1 MMANSALKLLI
12 TNSSF
17 PKSKIMDDKYKIT
30 EEDIDNCW
38 PYHKQYLIEILNDEY
53 DVSLAR
59 EDLISL
65 IDTKYDN
72 RTNIEKN

>member
-1 MMANSALKLLI
+1 
-12 TNSSF
+12 
-17 PKSKIMDDKYKIT
+17 MDDKYKIT

-65 IDTKYDN
+65 NDTKYDN
-72 RTNIEKN
+72 RTNIEKKLKKELFLKWQNDYEKD